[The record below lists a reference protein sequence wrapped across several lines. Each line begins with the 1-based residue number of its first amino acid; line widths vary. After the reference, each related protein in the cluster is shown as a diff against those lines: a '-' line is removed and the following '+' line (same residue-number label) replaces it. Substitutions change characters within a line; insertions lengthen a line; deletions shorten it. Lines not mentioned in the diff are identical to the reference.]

1 MKYSYQ
7 LLRVF
12 LENKNREI
20 AGCRLKSIWTTEKGF
35 TLFEILMAFFIF
47 SILFITI
54 YTSYSSSFKTVKMTE
69 NRMEL
74 YRKAA
79 TVLERI
85 SEDLQSTY
93 ISVLPPNSFGQPAEY
108 TRFLGEDTV
117 INGRDANSVSFFSRI
132 PPLFGDE
139 EETVSGQLISYTV
152 IQGREEDEFVLLRS
166 EYPEFTEEP
175 EENNGLVLS
184 DDLQVVTF
192 TYFDDDGE
200 PHENWDSDSDEFR
213 GKLPRMVSISL
224 EFLNYENPDAPL
236 KIFTSV
242 AVPVNYMP
250 RLQ

>member
-1 MKYSYQ
+1 MRASFYG
-7 LLRVF
+7 LHL
-12 LENKNREI
+12 KNINRKI
-20 AGCRLKSIWTTEKGF
+20 FGSPLKSVYTSEKGF
-35 TLFEILMAFFIF
+35 TLFEILLAFFIF

-54 YTSYSSSFKTVKMTE
+54 YTSYSSSFKTINMTE

-85 SEDLQSTY
+85 SEDIQASY
-93 ISVLPPNSFGQPAEY
+93 ISALPPNSFGQPAGY

-117 INGRDANSVSFFSRI
+117 INGRDANSLSFFSRI

-139 EETVSGQLISYTV
+139 DETVSGQLLSYTV
-152 IQGREEDEFVLLRS
+152 VQGSEEDELILLRS
-166 EYPEFTEEP
+166 EHPEFTDTA

-184 DDLQVVTF
+184 DGLQVITF
-192 TYFDDDGE
+192 TYLDDEGE
-200 PHENWDSDSDEFR
+200 SHENWDSDSDEFR
-213 GKLPRMVSISL
+213 GRLPRMVTISL

-242 AVPVNYMP
+242 AIPVNYRP
-250 RLQ
+250 

>member
-1 MKYSYQ
+1 MRASFYG
-7 LLRVF
+7 LHL
-12 LENKNREI
+12 KNINRKI
-20 AGCRLKSIWTTEKGF
+20 SGSPLKSVYTSEKGF
-35 TLFEILMAFFIF
+35 TLFEILLAFFIF

-54 YTSYSSSFKTVKMTE
+54 YTSYSSSFKTINMTE

-85 SEDLQSTY
+85 SEDIQASY
-93 ISVLPPNSFGQPAEY
+93 ISALPPNSFGQPAGY

-117 INGRDANSVSFFSRI
+117 INGRDANSLSFFSRI

-139 EETVSGQLISYTV
+139 DETVSGQLLSYTV
-152 IQGREEDEFVLLRS
+152 VQGSEEDELVLLRS
-166 EYPEFTEEP
+166 EHPEFTDTA

-184 DDLQVVTF
+184 DGLQVITF
-192 TYFDDDGE
+192 TYLDDEGE
-200 PHENWDSDSDEFR
+200 SHENWDSDSDEFR
-213 GKLPRMVSISL
+213 GRLPRMVTISL

-242 AVPVNYMP
+242 AIPVNYRP
-250 RLQ
+250 KL

>member
-1 MKYSYQ
+1 MRASFYG
-7 LLRVF
+7 LHL
-12 LENKNREI
+12 KNINRKI
-20 AGCRLKSIWTTEKGF
+20 SGSPLKSVYTSEKGF
-35 TLFEILMAFFIF
+35 TLFEILLAFFIF

-54 YTSYSSSFKTVKMTE
+54 YTSYSSSFKTINMTE

-85 SEDLQSTY
+85 SEDIQASY
-93 ISVLPPNSFGQPAEY
+93 ISALPPNSFGQPAGY

-117 INGRDANSVSFFSRI
+117 INGRDANSLSFFSRI

-139 EETVSGQLISYTV
+139 DETVSGQLLSYTV
-152 IQGREEDEFVLLRS
+152 VQGSEEDELILLRS
-166 EYPEFTEEP
+166 EHPEFTDTA

-184 DDLQVVTF
+184 DGLQVITF
-192 TYFDDDGE
+192 TYLDDEGE
-200 PHENWDSDSDEFR
+200 SHENWDSDSDEFR
-213 GKLPRMVSISL
+213 GRLPRMVTISL

-242 AVPVNYMP
+242 AIPVNYRP
-250 RLQ
+250 KL